1 MKEKSKT
8 ADPLPDSFETE
19 EKAGAFWDAH
29 STMDYQEH
37 LEIDI
42 SQLDPKDVLK
52 DGAFEEYDAGI
63 GFFFSDLVDLNTI
76 IYLAEQ
82 IIAFPFDLFVSR
94 DDQTFFSV
102 VMHSFYDSAVLTIT
116 KLATDQAGDLFTLL
130 RFKNRVREL
139 IKPEYRD
146 AFDARLKEASF
157 DSETRALLAKA
168 KDLRNHRI
176 GHTTQDFV
184 AGNIRVFRP
193 DISQLKDLRDALN
206 SLLNS
211 LAFNV
216 EFGLLPIPY
225 DSRTLRQQEKTDIEE
240 ILDGIAKN
248 SRFLNMPERYPE
260 RWKYRRPNLGGDRLK
275 SFNHYRRKFGL
286 PEV

>member
-1 MKEKSKT
+1 
-8 ADPLPDSFETE
+8 
-19 EKAGAFWDAH
+19 
-29 STMDYQEH
+29 MDYQQH

-42 SQLDPKDVLK
+42 SQLNPKDVLK
-52 DGAFEEYDAGI
+52 DGAFEEYDAGM

-82 IIAFPFDLFVSR
+82 IIAFPFDLFLSR

-102 VMHSFYDSAVLTIT
+102 VMHSFYDSVVLTIT

-130 RFKNRVREL
+130 RFKNRVRDMV
-139 IKPEYRD
+139 KPEYRD
-146 AFDARLKEASF
+146 AFDARLKEAGF
-157 DSETRALLAKA
+157 DSETQAMLAKA

-176 GHTTQDFV
+176 GHTTREFV
-184 AGNIRVFRP
+184 AGNIKLFHP
-193 DISQLKDLRDALN
+193 SISQLRDLRDALN

-216 EFGLLPIPY
+216 EYSMLPIPY
-225 DSRTLRQQEKTDIEE
+225 DSRVIPQRKTDIEE

-248 SRFLNMPERYPE
+248 SSFLNMPERYPE
-260 RWKYRRPNLGGDRLK
+260 RWKYRRPNLDGDRLRM
-275 SFNHYRRKFGL
+275 FNEYRRKFDL